1 MNKIRWKSMEFR
13 VLYSKM
19 WQCSTTL
26 SCSGVLN
33 GRWCCSILRND
44 RAEQVSLA
52 FSLPSLRS
60 SVQVSGRIS
69 LTLPEIAW
77 ALNLVGVPCLVIG
90 GKELVNKGLAKP
102 PPPHPPFPNSFCA
115 LLCWYCCFLS
125 DGAYF
130 MGPTLKALRVV
141 YGCEFSFPYEASHII

>member
-33 GRWCCSILRND
+33 WRWCCSILRND
-44 RAEQVSLA
+44 RAKQVSLA

-60 SVQVSGRIS
+60 RVQVSGRIS
-69 LTLPEIAW
+69 LTLPEIAG
-77 ALNLVGVPCLVIG
+77 ALNLVGVPCLVIRR
-90 GKELVNKGLAKP
+90 KELVNKGLAKP
-102 PPPHPPFPNSFCA
+102 PPPLFTNSFCA
-115 LLCWYCCFLS
+115 LLCWYCFCFLS
-125 DGAYF
+125 DG
-130 MGPTLKALRVV
+130 ALRVV
-141 YGCEFSFPYEASHII
+141 YGCEFSFPYEASHIV